1 MLRFLSLIIFSQI
14 LVCGADAQFRDLA
27 FMNFDDVTLCP
38 ASGEETQPPNFDA
51 APCERVSAGDVDP
64 QGKLIWVRT
73 SINLEAT
80 RGSKGEPLSLY
91 VSGKMASEVYLN
103 GVFVGANGKP
113 ATDAANEVSG
123 KMDVELHPSQ
133 DLFKLGTNEVV
144 LLASS
149 HRGFIK
155 LYRPLHL
162 VGIAPTG
169 VFSDSTLARFDLSIA
184 TLSLFLLGA
193 LYFGLMAV
201 IGTSRDRSATL
212 SVICFFAA
220 GQLISEVLRGL
231 VSYSYPV
238 HDLRLIAIAG
248 FSLAFG
254 LSVAF
259 HILRTFKVEQ
269 TMRWVGGLA
278 VISLIAMLGSKGFD
292 FKALVGMAIPLIG
305 ALIATGVW
313 SYKRRARA
321 FVYFIALL
329 SFLLAIVL
337 FQGLFLD
344 TVFFLS
350 VAFFLLLLFLEQAL
364 VLASEERER
373 RSEEARAN
381 RLEQALAEVEQ
392 RAETSHI
399 NIKSAGKLERVATN
413 QIVHC
418 RGAGGY
424 SEIHLL
430 GGRTLLHSVSLNELE
445 ESLPAIFLRVHRSHL
460 INVMFVESLT
470 RDSSGTGS
478 LSLKD
483 DVSVPVSRRIMP
495 KVREALG

>member
-1 MLRFLSLIIFSQI
+1 MFRILSVIILGLF
-14 LVCGADAQFRDLA
+14 LVCGANAQIRDLA
-27 FMNFDDVTLCP
+27 FFNLDDVTLCP
-38 ASGEETQPPNFDA
+38 ASEEDMRLPNFET
-51 APCERVSAGDVDP
+51 APCERVSAQDIDP
-64 QGKLIWVRT
+64 QGKLIWLRT
-73 SINLEAT
+73 SIDLEAT
-80 RGSKGEPLSLY
+80 QGTKGEPLSLY

-103 GVFVGANGKP
+103 GVLIGANGKP
-113 ATDAANEVSG
+113 AADAANEIPG
-123 KMDVELHPSQ
+123 RMDVELHPPQ
-133 DLFKLGTNEVV
+133 DLFKVGKNEVV
-144 LLASS
+144 MLASS
-149 HRGFIK
+149 HRGFLN
-155 LYRPLHL
+155 LYRPLHM

-169 VFSDSTLARFDLSIA
+169 VFSGSVLGRFELSVA

-201 IGTSRDRSATL
+201 IGTSRGRSVTL

-220 GQLISEVLRGL
+220 GQLISEALRSL

-259 HILRTFKVEQ
+259 HILRTFNLDHVL
-269 TMRWVGGLA
+269 RWVGGLA
-278 VISLIAMLGSKGFD
+278 AISLIAMLATKGFD

-305 ALIATGVW
+305 GLIATGVW
-313 SYKRRARA
+313 SYQRRARA

-344 TVFFLS
+344 TVFFLL

-381 RLEQALAEVEQ
+381 RLEQALADNQKRHDRDQSWIGEP
-392 RAETSHI
+392 
-399 NIKSAGKLERVATN
+399 GK
-413 QIVHC
+413 
-418 RGAGGY
+418 
-424 SEIHLL
+424 
-430 GGRTLLHSVSLNELE
+430 
-445 ESLPAIFLRVHRSHL
+445 
-460 INVMFVESLT
+460 
-470 RDSSGTGS
+470 
-478 LSLKD
+478 
-483 DVSVPVSRRIMP
+483 
-495 KVREALG
+495 

>member
-1 MLRFLSLIIFSQI
+1 MLRLLCAFFLSQI
-14 LVCGADAQFRDLA
+14 LVCGAGAQIRDLA
-27 FMNFDDVTLCP
+27 FLNIDDVTLCP
-38 ASGEETQPPNFDA
+38 ASGEETGPPDFDA
-51 APCERVSAGDVDP
+51 PPCERALAVDVDP

-73 SINLEAT
+73 SINLDAT
-80 RGSKGEPLSLY
+80 RGTNGEPLSLY

-103 GVFVGANGKP
+103 GVFIGSNGKP
-113 ATDAANEVSG
+113 SATAADEIPG
-123 KMDVELHPSQ
+123 RMDVELYPSQ
-133 DLFKLGTNEVV
+133 DLFKVGKNEVI
-144 LLASS
+144 LLVSS
-149 HRGFIK
+149 HRGFLN
-155 LYRPLHL
+155 LYRPLHM

-169 VFSDSTLARFDLSIA
+169 AFSNSALERFDLSIA

-193 LYFGLMAV
+193 VYFGLMAT

-212 SVICFFAA
+212 SMICLFAA
-220 GQLISEVLRGL
+220 GQLISETLRGL

-238 HDLRLIAIAG
+238 HDLRLVAIAA

-259 HILRTFKVEQ
+259 HIFRTFKVKHVL
-269 TMRWVGGLA
+269 RWVGGLA
-278 VISLIAMLGSKGFD
+278 AISLIGMLSTKGFD
-292 FKALVGMAIPLIG
+292 FKALIGMAIPLLG
-305 ALIATGVW
+305 ALTATGIW
-313 SYKRRARA
+313 SYQRRARA

-329 SFLLAIVL
+329 VFLLAIVL

-344 TVFFLS
+344 TVFFLL

-392 RAETSHI
+392 RSESGHI
-399 NIKSAGKLERVATN
+399 SVKSAGKLERIATN

-430 GGRTLLHSVSLNELE
+430 GGRTILHSVSLNELE

-460 INVMFVESLT
+460 INVMFVEALT

>member
-1 MLRFLSLIIFSQI
+1 MLRCLCLIILSQV
-14 LVCGADAQFRDLA
+14 LVFGAGAQIRDLA
-27 FMNFDDVTLCP
+27 FLNFDDVTLCP
-38 ASGEETQPPNFDA
+38 AASENSEPPDFDA
-51 APCERVSAGDVDP
+51 PPCERVSAVDVDP
-64 QGKLIWVRT
+64 QGGLIWVRM
-73 SINLEAT
+73 SIDLDAT
-80 RGSKGEPLSLY
+80 RGPKGEPLSLY

-113 ATDAANEVSG
+113 ATAPADEIPG
-123 KMDVELHPSQ
+123 RMDVELHPSQ
-133 DLFKLGTNEVV
+133 DLFQQGRNEVV

-149 HRGFIK
+149 QRGFMN
-155 LYRPLHL
+155 LYRPLHMI
-162 VGIAPTG
+162 GIAPTG
-169 VFSDSTLARFDLSIA
+169 VFSNSVLVRFDLSIA

-193 LYFGLMAV
+193 LYFGLMAI
-201 IGTSRDRSATL
+201 IGTSRNRSATL

-220 GQLISEVLRGL
+220 GQLISEALRSL
-231 VSYSYPV
+231 VAYTYPV
-238 HDLRLIAIAG
+238 HDLRLIAIAA

-259 HILRTFKVEQ
+259 HILRTFNTKYLV
-269 TMRWVGGLA
+269 RWIGGLFA
-278 VISLIAMLGSKGFD
+278 ISLLAMLATKGFD

-313 SYKRRARA
+313 SYQRRERA

-329 SFLLAIVL
+329 LFLLAIVL

-344 TVFFLS
+344 TVFFLL

-364 VLASEERER
+364 ALASEERER

-381 RLEQALAEVEQ
+381 RLEQTLAEVEQ
-392 RAETSHI
+392 RAESSHI
-399 NIKSAGKLERVATN
+399 NVKSAGKLERIATN

-430 GGRTLLHSVSLNELE
+430 GGRTVLHAVSLNELE
-445 ESLPAIFLRVHRSHL
+445 ESLPAVFLRVHRSHL
-460 INVMFVESLT
+460 INVMFVEALT
-470 RDSSGTGS
+470 RDPSGTGT
-478 LSLKD
+478 LNLKD